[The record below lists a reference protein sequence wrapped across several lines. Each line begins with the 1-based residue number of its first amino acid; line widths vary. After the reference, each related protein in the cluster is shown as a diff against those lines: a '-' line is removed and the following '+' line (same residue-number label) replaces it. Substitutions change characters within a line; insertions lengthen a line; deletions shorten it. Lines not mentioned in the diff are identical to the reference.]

1 MSCRCWEGLLAVFT
15 YIRIDALRL
24 APRARP
30 GSSQEEDAGQMAD
43 HDPSQR
49 DHQESEPEGEPF
61 HLTLEQEEHLRSAFP
76 DFQVQTLQTSS
87 DHAFAAWLQQ
97 GMTQ

>member
-30 GSSQEEDAGQMAD
+30 GSEPVAGRMAD
-43 HDPSQR
+43 QDLIQR
-49 DHQESEPEGEPF
+49 DHQDSEPEGEPW
-61 HLTLEQEEHLRSAFP
+61 HLTLGQEEHLRRAFP
-76 DFQVQTLQTSS
+76 NFQVQGLQTSS
-87 DHAFAAWLQQ
+87 DHAFANWLQQ
-97 GMTQ
+97 GLTQ